1 MPSLQVKHVPA
12 DVHATLR
19 ERAARRGQS
28 LQEYTL
34 HLLTEHADRPTLDEI
49 FDRVEARGHDHDV
62 SIDEIVA
69 LVRSDRDAG

>member
-1 MPSLQVKHVPA
+1 MPSLQVKHVPE

-34 HLLTEHADRPTLDEI
+34 HLLSEHTAHPTLDEI
-49 FDRVEARGHDHDV
+49 FDRVEARDHDHDV
-62 SIDEIVA
+62 SVDEIVA
-69 LVRSDRDAG
+69 LVRADRDDG